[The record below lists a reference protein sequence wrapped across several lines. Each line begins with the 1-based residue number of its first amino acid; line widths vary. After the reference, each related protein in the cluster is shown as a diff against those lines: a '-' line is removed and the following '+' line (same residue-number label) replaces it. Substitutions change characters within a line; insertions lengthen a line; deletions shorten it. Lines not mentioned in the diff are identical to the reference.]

1 MEREQKFW
9 IVTVSADHAGNGMN
23 WGIVQACHGK
33 SAPLRRMA
41 AADGVVI
48 YSPRTKSCGDES
60 LMAFTAIGRVT
71 GDMPYP
77 HEMTGG
83 FVAWRRAVQW
93 QPAAKIQ
100 PIRPLLGHLE
110 LTRNKPSWGMVFR
123 YDLVA
128 CSRVDFAQIA
138 RAMVRAEQ
146 AIPFS
151 AIVPI

>member
-1 MEREQKFW
+1 MDREQKFW
-9 IVTVSADHAGNGMN
+9 IVTVSADHAENGMN

-48 YSPRTKSCGDES
+48 YSPRTKFHGGES

-71 GDMPYP
+71 GDVPYP
-77 HEMTGG
+77 YEMPGG
-83 FVAWRRAVQW
+83 FVAWRRGVQW
-93 QPAAKIQ
+93 QPAAKIL
-100 PIRPLLGHLE
+100 PIRPLLDDLE
-110 LTRNKPSWGMVFR
+110 LTRNQPSWGMVFR
-123 YDLVA
+123 YGLVA

-138 RAMVRAEQ
+138 RAVVPAEQ

-151 AIVPI
+151 PIVPI